1 MVERKMQVVNELG
14 MHARPSALLVQKAR
28 NFKSEI
34 KLKKEDR
41 EVNAK
46 SMLSV
51 MTLAVEKGSFITIIA
66 EGEDQREAVE
76 ALVQLFAAKFEA
88 GGER

>member
-14 MHARPSALLVQKAR
+14 VHARPSALLVQKAR
-28 NFKSEI
+28 NFKAEI

-41 EVNAK
+41 EANAK
-46 SMLSV
+46 SILSV
-51 MTLAVEKGSFITIIA
+51 MTLAAEKGSFVTIIA
-66 EGEDQREAVE
+66 EGEDQKQAVE
-76 ALVQLFAAKFEA
+76 ALVQLFAARFES